1 MVQQVLWVMAN
12 DAFGGLRTVI
22 DEAMNVLWTMFNDA
36 TVTDEALDVRRLLMY
51 F

>member
-1 MVQQVLWVMAN
+1 M
-12 DAFGGLRTVI
+12 I

-36 TVTDEALDVRRLLMY
+36 LVTDETLDVRRLLMC

>member
-1 MVQQVLWVMAN
+1 M
-12 DAFGGLRTVI
+12 I

-36 TVTDEALDVRRLLMY
+36 LITDEALDVRRLLMY

>member
-1 MVQQVLWVMAN
+1 MAN
-12 DAFGGLRTVI
+12 DAFGGLLRVI

-36 TVTDEALDVRRLLMY
+36 SVTDEALDVRRLLMC

>member
-1 MVQQVLWVMAN
+1 M
-12 DAFGGLRTVI
+12 I

-36 TVTDEALDVRRLLMY
+36 TVTDGVLDVRWLLMY

>member
-1 MVQQVLWVMAN
+1 M
-12 DAFGGLRTVI
+12 I

-36 TVTDEALDVRRLLMY
+36 SVADEALDVRQLLMY